1 VGYFLLIFTLFINTL
16 IKMILQ
22 FPAEF
27 TTVSAGFTCGGFGAA
42 ACYK

>member
-1 VGYFLLIFTLFINTL
+1 MGYFPLANTHFINTL
-16 IKMILQ
+16 IKMIWQ

-27 TTVSAGFTCGGFGAA
+27 TTVSAGFTCGVFGVV